1 MMWNNYV
8 FLPAV
13 GKQTQLCHILFTE
26 PGKGI
31 IEVPC
36 IVALGPDRER
46 GDGGP
51 GMGPQ
56 GYELFETHS
65 MNIHVQID
73 TTGHRIGCVKWIS
86 VWDMQ
91 VLSFPTWYVNMYLT
105 SLWGAQHVLSHHQDA
120 LGSLRED
127 RGQTPNFE
135 TQRRCLAL
143 RMAGRQRERGGH
155 KWGLLRD
162 HQKLMIQV
170 T

>member
-1 MMWNNYV
+1 MSHLIHRTWEGYY
-8 FLPAV
+8 
-13 GKQTQLCHILFTE
+13 
-26 PGKGI
+26 
-31 IEVPC
+31 
-36 IVALGPDRER
+36 R
-46 GDGGP
+46 GSLYSRTWPWPWKRGWRSWDGSP
-51 GMGPQ
+51 R
-56 GYELFETHS
+56 LWVIWDS